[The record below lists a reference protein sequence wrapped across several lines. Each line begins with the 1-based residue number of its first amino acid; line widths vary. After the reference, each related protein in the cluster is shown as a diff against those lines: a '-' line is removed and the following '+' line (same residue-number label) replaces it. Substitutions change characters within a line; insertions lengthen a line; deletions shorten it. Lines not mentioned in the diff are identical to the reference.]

1 MIGELEFI
9 KLACSRAKYALRL
22 LQSGY
27 RMGNR
32 RNFVDRGLGH
42 KYEPEQGMAH
52 LIKEVDI
59 LFLVHCSV
67 LEALLETVRTRE
79 NFSSPAMLQ

>member
-1 MIGELEFI
+1 MIGEQEFI
-9 KLACSRAKYALRL
+9 KLAWSQAKYTLRL

-32 RNFVDRGLGH
+32 RNFVERGLGH

-79 NFSSPAMLQ
+79 NFFSPAMLQ

>member
-1 MIGELEFI
+1 MIGEQEFI
-9 KLACSRAKYALRL
+9 KLACSQAKYALRL

-27 RMGNR
+27 RMANR
-32 RNFVDRGLGH
+32 RNFVEHGLGH

-67 LEALLETVRTRE
+67 LEALLETVRTRV
-79 NFSSPAMLQ
+79 NFFSPAMLQ

>member
-1 MIGELEFI
+1 MIGEQEFI
-9 KLACSRAKYALRL
+9 KLACSQAKYTLRL

-32 RNFVDRGLGH
+32 RNFVERGLGH

-79 NFSSPAMLQ
+79 NFFSPAMLQ

>member
-1 MIGELEFI
+1 MYAMRVFQ
-9 KLACSRAKYALRL
+9 SR
-22 LQSGY
+22 Y
-27 RMGNR
+27 RMENR
-32 RNFVDRGLGH
+32 RNFVERRLDH

-67 LEALLETVRTRE
+67 LEALLETVRIRE
-79 NFSSPAMLQ
+79 KFFSPAMLQ

>member
-1 MIGELEFI
+1 MIGEQEFI
-9 KLACSRAKYALRL
+9 KLACSQAKYTLRF

-32 RNFVDRGLGH
+32 RNFVERGLGH

-79 NFSSPAMLQ
+79 NFFSPAMLQ

>member
-1 MIGELEFI
+1 MIGEQEFI
-9 KLACSRAKYALRL
+9 KLACSHAKYAMGV
-22 LQSGY
+22 LQSRY

-32 RNFVDRGLGH
+32 RNFVERSLGH

-67 LEALLETVRTRE
+67 LEALSETVRTRE
-79 NFSSPAMLQ
+79 KCFSSAMLQ

>member
-1 MIGELEFI
+1 
-9 KLACSRAKYALRL
+9 
-22 LQSGY
+22 
-27 RMGNR
+27 MGNR
-32 RNFVDRGLGH
+32 RNFVERGLGH

-79 NFSSPAMLQ
+79 NFFSPAMLQ